1 VRQNPPNPASAPRK
15 HRPEQS
21 IARLHQE
28 VFVLPKTIALV
39 STVLLLMSLGFSVLG
54 STPLL
59 ILKHD
64 VAMDSRVV
72 RQVFHYC
79 YRLVTVV
86 AVVGSAAYA
95 FAGRPLLSAA
105 IGGVAIVAI
114 AMHHWLLTRMD
125 SLRATMHDGDT
136 AALSRFRKLHITG
149 IAVNATQLV
158 AMGFATTQVAF

>member
-1 VRQNPPNPASAPRK
+1 M
-15 HRPEQS
+15 
-21 IARLHQE
+21 
-28 VFVLPKTIALV
+28 LPKTIALV

-79 YRLVTVV
+79 YRLVAIV
-86 AVVGSAAYA
+86 ATVGSVAYA
-95 FAGRPLLSAA
+95 WAGRPALSLAL
-105 IGGVAIVAI
+105 GCVAIVAL

-125 SLRATMHDGDT
+125 ALRTTMHDGDT
-136 AALSRFRKLHITG
+136 AALARFRKLHIAA
-149 IAVNATQLV
+149 IVLNVTQLV
-158 AMGFATTQVAF
+158 AMGFSMTQVAL

>member
-1 VRQNPPNPASAPRK
+1 M
-15 HRPEQS
+15 
-21 IARLHQE
+21 
-28 VFVLPKTIALV
+28 LPKTIAIV

-64 VAMDSRVV
+64 VAMDSRVI

-86 AVVGSAAYA
+86 ALVGSTAYA
-95 FAGRPLLSAA
+95 FAGRPLLSIA
-105 IGGVAIVAI
+105 IGCVAVVAI

-125 SLRATMHDGDT
+125 TLRTTMHDGDA
-136 AALSRFRKLHITG
+136 AALARFRKLHVTG

-158 AMGFATTQVAF
+158 AMGFATSQVAF

>member
-1 VRQNPPNPASAPRK
+1 
-15 HRPEQS
+15 
-21 IARLHQE
+21 
-28 VFVLPKTIALV
+28 VLPKIIALV

-79 YRLVTVV
+79 YRLITVV
-86 AVVGSAAYA
+86 AVVGSIAYG
-95 FAGRPLLSAA
+95 FAGRPLLSAGLA
-105 IGGVAIVAI
+105 CIAVVAVL
-114 AMHHWLLTRMD
+114 MHDWLLTRMD
-125 SLRATMHDGDT
+125 ALRSTMHDGDT
-136 AALSRFRKLHITG
+136 SALARFRKLHVVG

>member
-1 VRQNPPNPASAPRK
+1 
-15 HRPEQS
+15 
-21 IARLHQE
+21 
-28 VFVLPKTIALV
+28 VLPKTIAIV

-64 VAMDSRVV
+64 VAMDSRVI

-86 AVVGSAAYA
+86 ALVGSTAYA
-95 FAGRPLLSAA
+95 FAGRPLLSIA
-105 IGGVAIVAI
+105 IGCVAVVAI

-125 SLRATMHDGDT
+125 TLRTTMHDGDA
-136 AALSRFRKLHITG
+136 AALARFRKLHVTG

-158 AMGFATTQVAF
+158 AMGFATSQVAF

>member
-1 VRQNPPNPASAPRK
+1 MSVPSK
-15 HRPEQS
+15 HRGEKS
-21 IARLHQE
+21 MARLYQE
-28 VFVLPKTIALV
+28 STMLPKTIALV

-86 AVVGSAAYA
+86 AAVGSAAYA
-95 FAGRPLLSAA
+95 FVGRPVLSVA
-105 IGGVAIVAI
+105 IGAVAVVAI

-125 SLRATMHDGDT
+125 SLRATMHDGDA
-136 AALSRFRKLHITG
+136 AALAHFRKLHITG

>member
-1 VRQNPPNPASAPRK
+1 
-15 HRPEQS
+15 
-21 IARLHQE
+21 
-28 VFVLPKTIALV
+28 VLPKTIALV

-64 VAMDSRVV
+64 VAMDSRVI

-79 YRLVTVV
+79 YRIVTVV

-95 FAGRPLLSAA
+95 FAGRPVLSVA
-105 IGGVAIVAI
+105 IAGVAVVAI

-125 SLRATMHDGDT
+125 SLRTTMHDGDA
-136 AALSRFRKLHITG
+136 AALARFRKLHVAG